1 MFTSRVMIWIDLA
14 SEQSFLSLAPT
25 NCQWSQWF
33 SRCLTRVSSPS
44 NHLPGRCQISGIWLP
59 GVERANVH
67 LKCDDVNKAL
77 RGICRSFVYSRQV
90 AFVLAATPKVCE
102 CNVIWLKSSIACVFN
117 IVACAC
123 NLIIPC
129 RNRAREQSQ
138 AQWVEYAL
146 ASTSVFV
153 CQAKISHRY
162 RRPSHKTIEQSRK
175 THQQSTLLSHT

>member
-1 MFTSRVMIWIDLA
+1 MGSGVERDCEACLCCTPSSLFPQHSTHNKLVMFTSRVMIWIDLA
-14 SEQSFLSLAPT
+14 SEQSFLSLTPT

-77 RGICRSFVYSRQV
+77 RGFVGALFTHVKWLSFSQQHQKF
-90 AFVLAATPKVCE
+90 A
-102 CNVIWLKSSIACVFN
+102 NVMKSSIACVFN

-146 ASTSVFV
+146 A
-153 CQAKISHRY
+153 
-162 RRPSHKTIEQSRK
+162 
-175 THQQSTLLSHT
+175 